1 MTAEE
6 EEKKASGEEYEDIT
20 PVTWPLNVKQNIIED
35 WKAKFSDAIL

>member
-35 WKAKFSDAIL
+35 WKAKFSDTIL